1 MIYNYYNISKEVI
14 YIKIIIMLL
23 CITLINLIPTK
34 AKAINVPYYIYS
46 KYGISFIDD
55 KLYYNNQPVK
65 TFVDNNELSYVN
77 DRGIVNLEAV
87 RNDTGGLEGIRVLDM
102 QSSNLKSEAISSSA
116 ISDSSNYN
124 NLQKTYDLDKVYD
137 SDDLIAFDTLPNI
150 SFDGAY
156 YIGNPLKAEGVSIKG
171 AYEIF
176 NISCDED
183 ISLNMKCKINMKSGD
198 LKLVLIYSDG
208 TVTTLT
214 ENNTDNDLILNLK
227 SGMNKLK
234 LVGKNNSL
242 AEEVDIKIDN
252 IYQISSYTEKPVY
265 GVDNSK
271 IY

>member
-14 YIKIIIMLL
+14 YIKIILMLL

-46 KYGISFIDD
+46 KYGINCIGD

-77 DRGIVNLEAV
+77 DRGIVNLETI
-87 RNDTGGLEGIRVLDM
+87 RNDTGGLEGIKVLDK
-102 QSSNLKSEAISSSA
+102 QSSNLKSETLN
-116 ISDSSNYN
+116 SSNLSKFSNN

-208 TVTTLT
+208 TATTLT

>member
-65 TFVDNNELSYVN
+65 TFIDSDDLSYFN

-87 RNDTGGLEGIRVLDM
+87 RNDNGDLGGIKVLDK
-102 QSSNLKSEAISSSA
+102 QSSNLKSETLN
-116 ISDSSNYN
+116 SSNLSKFSNN

-137 SDDLIAFDTLPNI
+137 SDDLIVFDTLPNI